1 MTAKIPGT
9 MKVDGVISDASASLQ
24 VADVIIVSVDTR
36 GLSLARALALKGW
49 KTVVIELSGSSFNS
63 EIEWGDR
70 LGPFLAWEA
79 EGSEAVDRE
88 GRPLRTEHAS
98 LWLESGPVAFGGR
111 RAEAGAE
118 HLRVRYGISPD
129 SASAA
134 SLEKGWP
141 TAMARSLVSS
151 RLSSREKFLQN
162 LGTRFLSKV
171 DFKLPWD
178 EPVKKT
184 VSADAIARARR
195 ESAIAAGARVLEAE
209 QISAVRLSDGR
220 VDRVEF
226 KTVTSSLVE
235 RTRSLVW
242 MLSEEES
249 NRIEFVGPD
258 VPLNEIF
265 KKGSSEPLM
274 AWWRNRLAVRGL
286 KNSSER
292 SLTRVPAT
300 PPHIVVVGSIERPW
314 THDNIV
320 LLDAVETT
328 PQMRVFDVWTRIPY
342 WARVDHVYRDE
353 QRLLVQNLLSDR
365 FVGCELI
372 WVSPSPLA
380 LTAPAIRLAHI
391 LYGEASVP
399 AEGLPEN
406 ICFAGPETWPGVGL
420 RGLRAM
426 ETVWLDQLEA
436 MRIGWDPVAR
446 LQAGPMER
454 FKYSLKKLAKNRFA
468 KNQKEAAP

>member
-1 MTAKIPGT
+1 MKIDTG
-9 MKVDGVISDASASLQ
+9 SLQ
-24 VADVIIVSVDTR
+24 VADVVVVSVDTR
-36 GLSLARALALKGW
+36 GLSLARTLALQGW
-49 KTVVIELSGSSFNS
+49 KTVAIELSGSSFNS

-79 EGSEAVDRE
+79 EGSEAVDRD

-111 RAEAGAE
+111 RAEAGAS
-118 HLRVRYGISPD
+118 HLKIRYGVSGEANAD
-129 SASAA
+129 
-134 SLEKGWP
+134 SLETGWP
-141 TAMARSLVSS
+141 VALARSLVSA
-151 RLSSREKFLQN
+151 RLSTREKFLQN
-162 LGTRFLSKV
+162 RGASFLSKA
-171 DFKLPWD
+171 DFKLPWE
-178 EPVKKT
+178 EPIKRV
-184 VSADAIARARR
+184 VSAEAIARARR
-195 ESAIAAGARVLEAE
+195 EAAINAGVRVIEAE

-226 KTVTSSLVE
+226 KTLNSALVE

-249 NRIEFVGPD
+249 KRIEFVGPD
-258 VPLNEIF
+258 VPLDELF
-265 KKGSSEPLM
+265 ERGSSEPLM
-274 AWWRNRLAVRGL
+274 AWWRNRLALRGL
-286 KNSSER
+286 KNSTER
-292 SLTRVPAT
+292 SLTRVPST
-300 PPHIVVVGSIERPW
+300 PPHVVVVGSIERPW
-314 THDNIV
+314 THDNVV

-353 QRLLVQNLLSDR
+353 QRLLVQSLLSDR

-380 LTAPAIRLAHI
+380 LTAPAIRMTHI
-391 LYGEASVP
+391 LYGEASV
-399 AEGLPEN
+399 AAKGRLEN

-426 ETVWLDQLEA
+426 EPEWLDKLEA

-446 LQAGPMER
+446 LQAGPIER
-454 FKYSLKKLAKNRFA
+454 FKFSVKKFAKSRFA
-468 KNQKEAAP
+468 KSQKEASP

>member
-1 MTAKIPGT
+1 VTASGTKIIGT
-9 MKVDGVISDASASLQ
+9 KSGETASLQ

-36 GLSLARALALKGW
+36 GLSLARTLALQGW

-70 LGPFLAWEA
+70 LGPFLPWET
-79 EGSEAVDRE
+79 EGSEAVDKD

-98 LWLESGPVAFGGR
+98 VWLESGPVAFGGR
-111 RAEAGAE
+111 RASAGAS
-118 HLRVRYGISPD
+118 HLRIRYGINGD
-129 SASAA
+129 STSAE

-141 TAMARSLVSS
+141 TALARSLVSS
-151 RLSSREKFLQN
+151 RLSSREKFLHN
-162 LGTRFLSKV
+162 TGARFLSKT
-171 DFKLPWD
+171 DFKLPWE
-178 EPVKKT
+178 EPIKKS

-195 ESAIAAGARVLEAE
+195 ESASGAGVRILEAE
-209 QISAVRLSDGR
+209 QISAIRLSDGR

-226 KTVTSSLVE
+226 KTVAGTYVE

-242 MLSEEES
+242 MISEEES
-249 NRIEFVGPD
+249 SRIEFVGPD
-258 VPLNEIF
+258 VPLEELF
-265 KKGSSEPLM
+265 EKGSSEPLM
-274 AWWRNRLAVRGL
+274 AWWRNRLAVRGM

-292 SLTRVPAT
+292 SLTRVPHT
-300 PPHIVVVGSIERPW
+300 PPHVVVIGSIERPW
-314 THDNIV
+314 THDNVV
-320 LLDAVETT
+320 LLDAVEQT

-353 QRLLVQNLLSDR
+353 QRLLVQSLLSDR

-380 LTAPAIRLAHI
+380 LTAPAIRMAHI

-399 AEGLPEN
+399 ARGRLEN

-420 RGLRAM
+420 RGLREM
-426 ETVWLDQLEA
+426 ESAWLDQLEA

-446 LQAGPMER
+446 LQAGPLER
-454 FKYSLKKLAKNRFA
+454 FKYSLKKLTKNRFA